1 MKDYLNKK
9 LTVSIIDFGAVS
21 GVNELQT
28 EKIQSAIDH
37 CFKNGGG
44 VVEVPKGEF
53 LTGGVRLRSNVTL
66 HLLEGAILKGS
77 RDCEDYQTLHNDV
90 LEPAPQSTLVP
101 AIMVNGRSIDGMH
114 YGTRWM
120 RSLIKIYRAKKRCYY
135 RGKGVVSRR

>member
-9 LTVSIIDFGAVS
+9 LTVSIVDFGAVS

-66 HLLEGAILKGS
+66 HLLEGATLKGS
-77 RDCEDYQTLHNDV
+77 RNCEVYRTLQGDEV
-90 LEPAPQSTLVP
+90 EPAPENVKQETK
-101 AIMVNGRSIDGMH
+101 DKFCQ
-114 YGTRWM
+114 
-120 RSLIKIYRAKKRCYY
+120 IKNQLC
-135 RGKGVVSRR
+135 